1 MTPKQQF
8 LFEKSKKS
16 MPEVRSILGR
26 YILRSATPEEDMKQ
40 ATDLV
45 LEAKN
50 LKIAVR
56 VRDSRYAN
64 FANEFTIRSTA
75 GGGVP
80 TEFQKIMVGHAD
92 WLFYG
97 FEHPT
102 GKINPWYILDL
113 SVFRTTVRDAMSGLI
128 TIGMKDVSNN
138 DGSAFKA
145 FQINTFPPAF
155 VIASSDIEKGR
166 E

>member
-1 MTPKQQF
+1 MTPKQKF
-8 LFEKSKKS
+8 LFEKSQKF

-26 YILRSATPEEDMKQ
+26 YILRSSTLEEDRTQ

-45 LEAKN
+45 LEAKS
-50 LKIAVR
+50 LRIAVR
-56 VRDSRYAN
+56 MRDSKYAN
-64 FANEFTIRSTA
+64 FANEFTIRATA
-75 GGGVP
+75 GGGSL
-80 TEFQKIMVGHAD
+80 TEFQKIMAGHAD

-97 FEHPT
+97 FET
-102 GKINPWYILDL
+102 IIGKINPWYILDL

-128 TIGMKDVSNN
+128 TVGIKDINNN

-145 FQINTFPPAF
+145 FQINTFPPSF